1 MPEIFAL
8 ASYNKSSAC
17 YLDPRAQLLCVL
29 EGQKGWES
37 VQDLNFWW
45 HIQTNFFLNI
55 PLNQTISTKS
65 TKIGQIIRKF
75 SSFMIKVTKNVGIE
89 IWSAS
94 PMLVR
99 KSYLLL
105 IYTLMPCPSMG
116 PK

>member
-1 MPEIFAL
+1 
-8 ASYNKSSAC
+8 
-17 YLDPRAQLLCVL
+17 
-29 EGQKGWES
+29 
-37 VQDLNFWW
+37 
-45 HIQTNFFLNI
+45 
-55 PLNQTISTKS
+55 
-65 TKIGQIIRKF
+65 
-75 SSFMIKVTKNVGIE
+75 MIKVTKNVGIE